1 MEIDLGVICASA
13 PVLRPLL
20 SKIPFSLSST
30 LSGGISLRKR
40 ATRTSYGGSTKLSN
54 TAVENLRIHAS
65 ATNLSSK
72 RRSEAIRAAPDLD
85 HDQGRSYE
93 LKNWDE
99 EREISSPEEHRNHT
113 SITRTASDD
122 SMLRAQSNEESSKS
136 GGLTKIWHKMKSRSD
151 SEGSTHNDDMTIT
164 MTSEVELSTEPATAY
179 ASKRNSRQ
187 QQVYRQHRAMKEHK
201 SPSPPQA
208 HEDRKSYF

>member
-1 MEIDLGVICASA
+1 M
-13 PVLRPLL
+13 
-20 SKIPFSLSST
+20 
-30 LSGGISLRKR
+30 
-40 ATRTSYGGSTKLSN
+40 SN
-54 TAVENLRIHAS
+54 TAVESPRINPS

-99 EREISSPEEHRNHT
+99 EREISSPEGHDPT
-113 SITRTASDD
+113 ATTRSASDD
-122 SMLRAQSNEESSKS
+122 AMLRAQSNEESSKGS
-136 GGLTKIWHKMKSRSD
+136 GLTKIWQKMKSRSD
-151 SEGSTHNDDMTIT
+151 SEGSMSNEDMTIT
-164 MTSEVELSTEPATAY
+164 MTSEFELSNEPASVY

-187 QQVYRQHRAMKEHK
+187 HEVYRQHRAMKDHK

-208 HEDRKSYF
+208 RENRKSYF